1 MIFVTVGG
9 ELPFDRLVR
18 AMDGFAAAHPGEDVL
33 AQIGAGGFEPAH
45 MRWQRTLERDAY
57 AAALDAA
64 EVVVAHAGIGSVVSA
79 GERGKPIVLLPRR
92 ARLGEHRN
100 DHQRD
105 TVAHLAGRPGIFVAD
120 DEAELPER
128 IAAARAA
135 GAHALA
141 PTAPAGFLERLRAF
155 VVEGRRQPEAA
166 GDGGPVI
173 R

>member
-18 AMDGFAAAHPGEDVL
+18 AMDGFAAAHPGEDFL

-57 AAALDAA
+57 AAALDAS
-64 EVVVAHAGIGSVVSA
+64 EVVVAHAGMGSVLSA

-105 TVAHLAGRPGIFVAD
+105 TAAYLAGGPGVLVAV
-120 DEAELPER
+120 DEAALPAR
-128 IAAARAA
+128 IAQAQAAAGGLRAA
-135 GAHALA
+135 AAQAPEPLLA
-141 PTAPAGFLERLRAF
+141 RLRGF
-155 VVEGRRQPEAA
+155 VRDGR
-166 GDGGPVI
+166 
-173 R
+173 